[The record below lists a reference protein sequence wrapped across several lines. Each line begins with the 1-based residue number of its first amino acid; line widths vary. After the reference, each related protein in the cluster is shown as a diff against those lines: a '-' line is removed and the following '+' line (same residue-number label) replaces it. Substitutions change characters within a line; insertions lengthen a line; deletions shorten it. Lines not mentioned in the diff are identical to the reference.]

1 MAKVR
6 GLVVVQQYSKLV
18 VGTVP
23 AQQKQYKR
31 GLKNMN
37 EKTIIGKIIVNAI
50 LNKNC
55 RKQLKLHCEIM
66 KFRSHNYEQWE
77 YAEMYISDLMRRK
90 EVE

>member
-1 MAKVR
+1 MANVR

-18 VGTVP
+18 VGTIS
-23 AQQKQYKR
+23 AQQKQYKE
-31 GLKNMN
+31 GLKNMD

-66 KFRSHNYEQWE
+66 KFRSCNYALWE

-90 EVE
+90 EVN

>member
-1 MAKVR
+1 MD
-6 GLVVVQQYSKLV
+6 
-18 VGTVP
+18 
-23 AQQKQYKR
+23 
-31 GLKNMN
+31 

-90 EVE
+90 EVG